1 MSQATDSN
9 QQEELPETRN
19 RKHLSIKIL
28 AQTQPSSSGL
38 GLFVIPREARHQ
50 KLWQL
55 WQFRRFWQS
64 PGVQTIQSGPA
75 GGGAA
80 PASRGSKIGHSAFA
94 FKLIAA
100 NGFQQIEDTAGIW
113 RWLGTAI
120 VDSCL

>member
-19 RKHLSIKIL
+19 RNHLSIRIL
-28 AQTQPSSSGL
+28 AQTRPSPSGL
-38 GLFVIPREARHQ
+38 GLFVIPREARRQ

-64 PGVQTIQSGPA
+64 P